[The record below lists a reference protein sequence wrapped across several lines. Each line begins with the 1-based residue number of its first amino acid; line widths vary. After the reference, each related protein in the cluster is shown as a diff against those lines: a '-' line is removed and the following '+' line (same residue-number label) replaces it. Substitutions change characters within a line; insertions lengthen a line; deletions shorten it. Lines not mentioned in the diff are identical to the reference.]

1 MIAPSSHISSALNM
15 RDSCWIR
22 SFALTKAFGPSE
34 KDSDAFAQASAREAS
49 KVEALPE
56 ARRGSGAVVE
66 AVASPDLL
74 QYNSRDH
81 EKKRAFFRAY
91 LRAARPPPTLQRA
104 IQKKGEEGWFGNKRM
119 ALYHSCK
126 GLTAP

>member
-1 MIAPSSHISSALNM
+1 MIAPHIICAQYAGFLLDQIF
-15 RDSCWIR
+15 RFDE
-22 SFALTKAFGPSE
+22 FGPSE

-66 AVASPDLL
+66 ANASPDLL

-81 EKKRAFFRAY
+81 EKKRDFFRAY
-91 LRAARPPPTLQRA
+91 LRAARPPYSS
-104 IQKKGEEGWFGNKRM
+104 KGDSKERRR
-119 ALYHSCK
+119 
-126 GLTAP
+126 GLVWQQADGSLS

>member
-1 MIAPSSHISSALNM
+1 MIAPGSHISSALNM
-15 RDSCWIR
+15 RDSCWISR
-22 SFALTKAFGPSE
+22 FDEFGPSE

-56 ARRGSGAVVE
+56 ARRGSGAVAE
-66 AVASPDLL
+66 ATASPDLL

-91 LRAARPPPTLQRA
+91 
-104 IQKKGEEGWFGNKRM
+104 
-119 ALYHSCK
+119 
-126 GLTAP
+126 

>member
-91 LRAARPPPTLQRA
+91 LRAARPPLLFKGRFKRKAKRVGLATSGWLSIIVARA
-104 IQKKGEEGWFGNKRM
+104 
-119 ALYHSCK
+119 
-126 GLTAP
+126 